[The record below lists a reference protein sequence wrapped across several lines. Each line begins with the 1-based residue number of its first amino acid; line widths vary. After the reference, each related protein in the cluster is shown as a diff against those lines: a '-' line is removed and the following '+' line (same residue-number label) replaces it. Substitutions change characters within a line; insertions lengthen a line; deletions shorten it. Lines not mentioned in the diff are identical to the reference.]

1 MNIES
6 FLSTNKNQLLNL
18 FGQIYSARSLELLIN
33 PGNLDD
39 ESFLKSCC
47 LDAIYQFRRYG
58 EDLDFPIAHVGVR
71 WFVKLDGAAAVAI
84 LEGSDPA
91 VFDWYERHGESLL
104 GFRVEA
110 TGRLFDADQ
119 EKGYRGMGQALRG
132 KLGIAPDA
140 QLWMFDA
147 AASRP

>member
-58 EDLDFPIAHVGVR
+58 EDLDFPIIKKRPPTDLDQQMANELYAITLCEEGVKNGNLKR
-71 WFVKLDGAAAVAI
+71 M
-84 LEGSDPA
+84 
-91 VFDWYERHGESLL
+91 
-104 GFRVEA
+104 GFRYSVVN
-110 TGRLFDADQ
+110 
-119 EKGYRGMGQALRG
+119 G
-132 KLGIAPDA
+132 KSYKNIGCSKKYIISSLE
-140 QLWMFDA
+140 
-147 AASRP
+147 